1 MATPTSGR
9 GEPLSRIV
17 RGHPGRAFLK
27 LLYFAWQEYE
37 RDYARYFASAMVYY
51 TLVSLMPLLILVLGA
66 LGLILRW
73 SKLAE
78 AAERQFLQAVDA
90 GFGAPLRDTLGRQLQ
105 NLQQGSVIAIV
116 VSLVGL
122 LLTASALFHHLR
134 MTFRAI
140 WRYEP
145 PLVGSPRTALRA
157 AILEK
162 TVAFTMMLA
171 ASVLL
176 LAAFLLIAALQWLRT
191 QPWGTPFMRMPL
203 GWLLAIPGPL
213 IFAPLTFA
221 LLFRFLPPMRLAW
234 RHVWLAALLCAAV
247 WILGAE
253 VLAFYGTHFGKS
265 LGAYGAIGGLLIIML
280 WINVIGQTLFFG
292 AEICKLVAARD
303 ATVGSG

>member
-1 MATPTSGR
+1 MATPTSDG
-9 GEPLSRIV
+9 RIV
-17 RGHPGRAFLK
+17 RGPPGRAFFR
-27 LLYFAWQEYE
+27 LLHSTWQEYE

-78 AAERQFLQAVDA
+78 AAELQFLQAVDA
-90 GFGAPLRDTLGRQLQ
+90 GFGAPLRDTLGRLLQ

-145 PLVGSPRTALRA
+145 PLVGSPRHALRA
-157 AILEK
+157 TILEK
-162 TVAFTMMLA
+162 TLAFTMMLA
-171 ASVLL
+171 TSVLL
-176 LAAFLLIAALQWLRT
+176 LAAFLLIAALQWLRA
-191 QPWGTPFMRMPL
+191 QPWSTPLMRLPL

-234 RHVWLAALLCAAV
+234 RHVWLAALLCAAA

-253 VLAFYGTHFGKS
+253 VIAFYGTHFGKN

-292 AEICKLVAARD
+292 AELCKLIAARD
-303 ATVGSG
+303 ASVGSG